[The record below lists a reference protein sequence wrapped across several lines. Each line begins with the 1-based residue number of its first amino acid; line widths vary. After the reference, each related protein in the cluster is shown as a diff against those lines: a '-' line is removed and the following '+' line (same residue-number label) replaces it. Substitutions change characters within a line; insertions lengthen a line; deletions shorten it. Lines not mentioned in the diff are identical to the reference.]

1 MKLEIFMYH
10 PTTRVLTVLEL
21 LQANGRMSGNALA
34 ERLEVDKR
42 TVRRYIVMLQD
53 MGVPIEAERGRD
65 GYYQLA
71 KGFKLPPMMFTS
83 GEALALALGL
93 QVIRHIG
100 MNNSPASIEGAWAK
114 LNRVLPA
121 EIGMQVDGLMQALTI
136 ELGVDKPPHADESLL
151 TVFSTAIQRGYQVNI
166 GYQAFSGE
174 MSQRA
179 INPYRVVYRS
189 AWWYVVGFC
198 NLRGDIRVFRLD
210 RIRSAEMT
218 TIPFPPPP
226 ADFDALALIE
236 AGLARTP
243 GIYKAEVEFFAPIA
257 DMSVL
262 IPKSFGELIPTEN
275 GSLFTCFIQK
285 LGWFAGHIAGLGVPF
300 VIHSPQAL
308 CDELATMRQRVNNAL
323 QLPHP

>member
-1 MKLEIFMYH
+1 MYH

-21 LQANGRMSGNALA
+21 LQANGRMTGNDLA

-42 TVRRYIVMLQD
+42 SVRRYIVMLQD
-53 MGVPIEAERGRD
+53 MGVPIESERGRD
-65 GYYQLA
+65 GYYLLA

-93 QVIRHIG
+93 GIVRHIG
-100 MNNSPASIEGAWAK
+100 MNHSPASIEGAWAK
-114 LNRVLPA
+114 LNRVLPT
-121 EIGMQVDGLMQALTI
+121 EIGIQVDGLMQALTI

-151 TVFSTAIQRGYQVNI
+151 ATFSSAIQRGYQVDMC
-166 GYQAFSGE
+166 YEAFSGDI
-174 MSQRA
+174 SQRA
-179 INPYRVVYRS
+179 INPYRVVYRN

-257 DMSVL
+257 EMSLL
-262 IPKSFGELIPTEN
+262 IPKSFGELTPTEN
-275 GSLFTCFIQK
+275 GTMFICFIQK

-300 VIHSPQAL
+300 RIHSPQSL
-308 CDELATMRQRVNNAL
+308 CDELAIMLRRAENAIH
-323 QLPHP
+323 HP